1 MVVKNQA
8 VGNAG
13 LHHNALGC
21 LIEDVTCRC
30 SGFRH
35 HDGTARL
42 QSGDNHCAVRS
53 GFVDTVG
60 GADSVALAVPD
71 NKFSVCQRLAGH
83 SVSFRDGQCG
93 LGGVGD
99 NDRLRVSVGADD
111 HVGAGAVHDVTVR
124 GFDFRQYI
132 GSRSEIADPDFTL
145 GIGSKNAVGSQ
156 SSGADHAV
164 QTYLTASGGGH
175 PELSAGQDLV
185 GLTVP
190 FLDDQFSSGLVFHGH
205 SDHFSCLNHNGLRLG
220 INEESRR
227 GLGLGDD
234 YAPARGQAL
243 DPHLAVFVRTVNTVA
258 VANEAAVRVGHLK
271 LRIRQCN
278 TGVDTAH
285 LPNEEGAGGLVA
297 ELQGDGLACID
308 DSGLGYVVQ
317 DVAVLGSDLFHDQRR
332 AGVDTADSEAAGAV
346 RHKLTVGVADDIALA
361 VSDQKF
367 NVRKRLFCDGIHL
380 FHQKGALGAVS
391 EMDLNNLLI
400 VAGEVHGLGRGVNHM
415 VAIAG
420 QLLNDIGASGETS
433 GREGAVLSG
442 AVGADHGAACP
453 GSVAGEVADLEHRP
467 LNGHVGADT
476 VILPNANGRQ
486 GPVLEQEGMASTRGD
501 ERLLGVGVGESEAVG
516 RFQLLHPEPAVPE
529 EDVRLGEYNAA
540 IFVRIMYTQVVVLAG
555 AGVVGGIPDLEGHV
569 GLPLMGDGIFLD
581 NLDGRPLV
589 VLKENLPILVGI
601 EGHKLVGRVLEVG
614 LRDGFL
620 RNFVHAGEQ
629 ILQSALA
636 VRAGLDLVD
645 AVAVCGLHQE
655 NRVGD
660 DLAGVRVPFPDDE
673 VGPLVVLHPQLG
685 GLVGEQLYMVLGLVQ
700 NMVGQGGSFHHGVHT
715 RLQILYKD
723 LTAVFRGA
731 VNIPAAVLDFGNAE
745 GNAIQRSSVCAC
757 LNQAETGLFV
767 IAQT

>member
-35 HDGTARL
+35 HDGTTRL
-42 QSGDNHCAVRS
+42 QSGDNYCAVRS

-60 GADSVALAVPD
+60 GADSVALTVPD

-99 NDRLRVSVGADD
+99 NDRLRVPVGADD
-111 HVGAGAVHDVTVR
+111 HVGAGIVHDIAVWS
-124 GFDFRQYI
+124 FDLRNDI
-132 GSRSEIADPDFTL
+132 RARSQVGQPDFTL
-145 GIGSKNAVGSQ
+145 GISGKNAVGSQ

-164 QTYLTASGGGH
+164 QAHLAACRRGH
-175 PELSAGQDLV
+175 PKLSAGQNLV
-185 GLTVP
+185 GLAVP
-190 FLDDQFSSGLVFHGH
+190 FLDNQLATGLVLHGKR
-205 SDHFSCLNHNGLRLG
+205 DRFSCLNYDSLGLRV
-220 INEESRR
+220 NQKSRR
-227 GLGLGDD
+227 SFCLSHHH
-234 YAPARGQAL
+234 AFSRNESANA
-243 DPHLAVFVRTVNTVA
+243 HLSVFVRTVNA
-258 VANEAAVRVGHLK
+258 VGIANEAAVRVGHLK
-271 LRIRQCN
+271 LRVRQRN

-346 RHKLTVGVADDIALA
+346 CHELAVGVADHVALA

-367 NVRKRLFCDGIHL
+367 NVRKRMFCDGIHL

-420 QLLNDIGASGETS
+420 QLLNDIGAGGETS

-486 GPVLEQEGMASTRGD
+486 GPVLEQEGVACPGGD
-501 ERLLGVGVGESEAVG
+501 ERLLGVGVGQGKAVG
-516 RFQLLHPEPAVPE
+516 RFQLLHPEPAIPE
-529 EDVRLGEYNAA
+529 ENIRLSEDNTA
-540 IFVRIMYTQVVVLAG
+540 IFVRIMYTQVVVLTG
-555 AGVVGGIPDLEGHV
+555 AGVIGSVPDLEGHV
-569 GLPLMGDGIFLD
+569 SLPLMGDGIFLD
-581 NLDGRPLV
+581 DLDSGPLV
-589 VLKENLPILVGI
+589 VLKENFPVFVGI

-614 LRDGFL
+614 LRD
-620 RNFVHAGEQ
+620 
-629 ILQSALA
+629 
-636 VRAGLDLVD
+636 
-645 AVAVCGLHQE
+645 
-655 NRVGD
+655 
-660 DLAGVRVPFPDDE
+660 
-673 VGPLVVLHPQLG
+673 
-685 GLVGEQLYMVLGLVQ
+685 
-700 NMVGQGGSFHHGVHT
+700 
-715 RLQILYKD
+715 
-723 LTAVFRGA
+723 
-731 VNIPAAVLDFGNAE
+731 
-745 GNAIQRSSVCAC
+745 
-757 LNQAETGLFV
+757 
-767 IAQT
+767 